1 MRIFVKFWGVRGSI
15 PTPGP
20 STRRYGG
27 NTSCYE
33 IRIGDI
39 LIICDAGTGIRPL
52 GLDLLKRSP
61 NAIEG
66 HMFLS
71 HAHWDHIQGFP
82 FFLPAY
88 EESTKLFVYGLST
101 GDDRPHDLLS
111 GQMQTDYFPVS
122 FRDLG
127 GQVIP
132 SYLENFEGQIGDITV
147 RALEQIHPGA
157 SHAYSFEHD
166 GRRVVY
172 MTDNEIDQA
181 LPEIKDDD
189 QLRPIPQ
196 QMVDFVQGA
205 DLLIADGQY
214 TEDEYLKK
222 VGWGH
227 ARATTVTDLAIAGNV
242 KRLAITHHDPMQ
254 SDQEV
259 DAKIAVCRE
268 RVKTLSGN
276 VEVFGAREGLEIRIG

>member
-101 GDDRPHDLLS
+101 GDDRPHELLS

-132 SYLENFEGQIGDITV
+132 SYLENFQGQIGDIKV

-181 LPEIKDDD
+181 LPEIKNDDE
-189 QLRPIPQ
+189 LRPVPQ

-268 RVKTLSGN
+268 RVKKLGAN

>member
-33 IRIGDI
+33 IRIGDT

-52 GLDLLKRSP
+52 GLDLLNRGAST
-61 NAIEG
+61 IEG

-82 FFLPAY
+82 FFLPVY
-88 EESTKLFVYGLST
+88 EQSTKIFVYGLST

-132 SYLENFEGQIGDITV
+132 GYLENFEGLIGDIKV
-147 RALEQIHPGA
+147 RALEQIHPGS
-157 SHAYSFEHD
+157 SHAFSFEHD

-172 MTDNEIDQA
+172 MTDNEIDIA
-181 LPEIKDDD
+181 LPDITANDG
-189 QLRPIPQ
+189 LRPVPER
-196 QMVDFVQGA
+196 MVDFVRDA
-205 DLLIADGQY
+205 ELLIADGQY
-214 TEDEYLKK
+214 TEEEYPRK

-254 SDQEV
+254 SDMEV
-259 DAKIAVCRE
+259 DAKIAVCRK
-268 RVKTLSGN
+268 RVQTLGGN
-276 VEVFGAREGLEIRIG
+276 VEVFGAREGLELRIG